1 MEGHRGAGRARGGR
15 ETHGHWARQPGFAG
29 VAGRAVSE
37 ETRTGVLVSTAK
49 DMGLLAKEGDKKV

>member
-1 MEGHRGAGRARGGR
+1 
-15 ETHGHWARQPGFAG
+15 